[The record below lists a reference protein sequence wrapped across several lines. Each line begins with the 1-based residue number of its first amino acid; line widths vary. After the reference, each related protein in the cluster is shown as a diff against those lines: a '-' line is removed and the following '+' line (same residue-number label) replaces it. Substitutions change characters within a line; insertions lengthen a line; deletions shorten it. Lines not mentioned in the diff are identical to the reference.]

1 MATLEQLEALL
12 MRLSRYAAYAGGAGL
27 LIVAGLVVFEIFA
40 RRMLGF
46 AITGVDEISGFAYAV
61 AMAWGFAFTLFDRA
75 HIRVDVVYVRLP
87 RVVQRVLD
95 VVAILGLLGL
105 MAFLSL
111 RALALLRKSVRL
123 DAVSNSPLQVPMW
136 IPQSL
141 WFAGLAFFVLCL
153 FVLAL
158 RATIALLRGRLDI
171 VEAIAHAPDVTRPL
185 AADDEEALADRA
197 RGIG

>member
-1 MATLEQLEALL
+1 MATLERFERLL
-12 MRLSRYAAYAGGAGL
+12 AQISRLAAYAGGAGL

-46 AITGVDEISGFAYAV
+46 AITGVDELSGFAYAV

-87 RVVQRVLD
+87 KVVQRVLD
-95 VVAILGLLGL
+95 VVALLALLGL

-111 RALALLRKSVRL
+111 RALALLEKSLRL
-123 DAVSNSPLQVPMW
+123 NAVSNSPLQVPMW

-141 WFAGLAFFVLCL
+141 WLAGLAFFVLCL
-153 FVLAL
+153 FVLSL
-158 RATIALLRGRLDI
+158 RAVIALLRGRLDI
-171 VEAIAHAPDVTRPL
+171 VEAIAHAPEVTTP
-185 AADDEEALADRA
+185 AKGDADAVIGRSG
-197 RGIG
+197 GID